1 MEWQLLLTS
10 HRPVLGYIVTCSHK
24 AVWSKRSVG
33 HIVSPDEAGILAVG
47 NKGRVCIVQQL
58 TLSSSVVWTSEGDE
72 NELVALLQNRGLL
85 ELLQKM
91 SWH

>member
-33 HIVSPDEAGILAVG
+33 HIVSPDEAGILAVEI
-47 NKGRVCIVQQL
+47 KEEYIL
-58 TLSSSVVWTSEGDE
+58 FSS
-72 NELVALLQNRGLL
+72 
-85 ELLQKM
+85 
-91 SWH
+91 